1 MRLYELL
8 TPWLTTPL
16 APQWNIEFNDLV
28 LDSRQVST
36 GDLFVALIGHQQDG
50 RAFIDA
56 AIAQGAVA
64 VITEHD
70 HLAVLSVHGAVPV
83 IGLPQ
88 LSTALSQLG
97 LTAYPAARQARLI
110 GVTGTNGKT
119 TVTQLCAQLLTELGQ
134 VAGVMGTVGNG
145 VWGQLQPSVNTTS
158 DALTVAKQLNAQV
171 QAGADVVAL
180 EISSHGLT
188 QGRVAALP
196 IEVAVFTNL
205 SRDHLDY
212 HGDMASYAA
221 AKRRLFSQPDLQTAV
236 LNGDDEYGQR
246 WLLELQAQGLD
257 TICYTIDGA
266 AGAEGTRWLR
276 ASQVHYHGQGIC
288 AEIDGSFGQGQ
299 LQLPLLGAFN
309 LANTLAA
316 MAALLAQGHNLSALL
331 QAVTKLRPADGRMET
346 FGQAHGPMLVVD
358 YAHTPDALQQ
368 ALQALRLHCHGR
380 LWCVFGCGGD
390 RDRGKRP
397 LMAAA
402 AEQGAD
408 HLVITAD
415 NPRSETFE
423 AIVAD
428 MQTGLTQAP
437 YLIEADRPSA
447 VRQAYA
453 LADAADV
460 ILLAGKGHEDYQ
472 LIAGQVLP
480 YSERQLAQQLTQSL
494 VESGL

>member
-28 LDSRQVST
+28 LDSRQVSA
-36 GDLFVALIGHQQDG
+36 GDLFVAVIGHQQDG

-70 HLAVLSVHGAVPV
+70 HLAVLSVHGTVPV

-88 LSTALSQLG
+88 LSAQLSQLG
-97 LTAYPAARQARLI
+97 LMAYPAARQARLI

-145 VWGQLQPSVNTTS
+145 LWGQLQPSVNTTS
-158 DALTVAKQLNAQV
+158 DALTVAKQLSCQA

-221 AKRRLFSQPDLQTAV
+221 AKRRLFSQPDLQAAV

-257 TICYTIDGA
+257 TIRYSIDGA
-266 AGAEGTRWLR
+266 AGAAGTRWLR
-276 ASQVHYHGQGIC
+276 ASQVHYHGQGIS
-288 AEIDGSFGQGQ
+288 AAIDGSFGQGQ
-299 LQLPLLGAFN
+299 LHLPLLGAFN
-309 LANTLAA
+309 LANALAA
-316 MAALLAQGHNLSALL
+316 MAALLAQGHSLPALL

-346 FGQAHGPMLVVD
+346 FGQAHGPTLVVD

-447 VRQAYA
+447 VRQAHA

-472 LIAGQVLP
+472 LIAGQTLP
-480 YSERQLAQQLTQSL
+480 YNERRLAQQLTQSL